1 MRSELVKT
9 DDCLFIKNI
18 PWVAC
23 TLLKDVA
30 FTFVLLIILTW
41 LRRYRDHNGGS
52 PRRGPATAHQ
62 AGLTL
67 AIPPNVGN
75 SGVQFLI
82 VGTAYALS
90 LITQLKDR

>member
-1 MRSELVKT
+1 MITMAAL
-9 DDCLFIKNI
+9 
-18 PWVAC
+18 
-23 TLLKDVA
+23 
-30 FTFVLLIILTW
+30 
-41 LRRYRDHNGGS
+41 

-75 SGVQFLI
+75 SGVQYLI